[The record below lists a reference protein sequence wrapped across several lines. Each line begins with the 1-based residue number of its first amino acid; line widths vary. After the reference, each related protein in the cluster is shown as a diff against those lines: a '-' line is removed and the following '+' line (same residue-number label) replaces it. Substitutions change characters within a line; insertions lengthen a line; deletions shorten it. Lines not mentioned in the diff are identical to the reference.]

1 MILRKILIILS
12 FIFFSCTSDTN
23 NQSID
28 LYGND
33 FSYNSIESIS
43 SLTDNVDEF
52 LNKEIVTEG
61 QIVDVCPMKGC
72 WIEVKDLDS
81 QQIIRV
87 KVQDDVIIF
96 PQDSKEKK
104 VIVNGIFSKIEFT
117 EDQAINWKIHLA
129 EEKGITLNKS
139 DISLE
144 PSDLIEYR
152 IKGLGA
158 KIITELN

>member
-1 MILRKILIILS
+1 M
-12 FIFFSCTSDTN
+12 
-23 NQSID
+23 
-28 LYGND
+28 
-33 FSYNSIESIS
+33 
-43 SLTDNVDEF
+43 DEF

-72 WIEVKDLDS
+72 WIEVKDFGS

-129 EEKGITLNKS
+129 EEKGIKLNKS

-144 PSDLIEYR
+144 PSDLVEYR